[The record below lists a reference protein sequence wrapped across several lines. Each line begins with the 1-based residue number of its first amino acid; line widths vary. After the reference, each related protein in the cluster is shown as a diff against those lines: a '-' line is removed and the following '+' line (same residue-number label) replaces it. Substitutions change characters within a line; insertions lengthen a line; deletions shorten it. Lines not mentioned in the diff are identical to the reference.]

1 MQKVQHGVTWHLVPI
16 FRYRI
21 VRNRSLKVKHCTRYK
36 MLCKEY
42 PGVFSDVGTIML
54 ASMIIMYNMDL
65 SYFKAEKINQCMVRI
80 MAYRMTS
87 NFKES

>member
-1 MQKVQHGVTWHLVPI
+1 
-16 FRYRI
+16 
-21 VRNRSLKVKHCTRYK
+21 

-65 SYFKAEKINQCMVRI
+65 SYFKVEKINQCMVCI
-80 MAYRMTS
+80 MAYKMTS

>member
-1 MQKVQHGVTWHLVPI
+1 
-16 FRYRI
+16 
-21 VRNRSLKVKHCTRYK
+21 
-36 MLCKEY
+36 MLCKEC
-42 PGVFSDVGTIML
+42 PGVFSDVGTVML